1 MRSIHSHENS
11 LRKSIVRLVNGMAD
25 ACRNIKGEAVPYGD
39 VTVDFDDSII
49 SDTQSAREMAMSEV
63 GAGIM
68 SAWEYRRRFYGE
80 TADEAKAN
88 VPEQQGGAFDM
99 LGDGL
104 A

>member
-1 MRSIHSHENS
+1 M
-11 LRKSIVRLVNGMAD
+11 RLVNGMAD
-25 ACRNIKGEAVPYGD
+25 ACRSIRGEAVPYGD

-68 SAWEYRRRFYGE
+68 APWEYRRRFYGE
-80 TADEAKAN
+80 TSNEAKAN

-99 LGDGL
+99 LGGGL

>member
-1 MRSIHSHENS
+1 MSWGIPNHARMFLS
-11 LRKSIVRLVNGMAD
+11 
-25 ACRNIKGEAVPYGD
+25 
-39 VTVDFDDSII
+39 
-49 SDTQSAREMAMSEV
+49 TQSAREMAMSEV

-68 SAWEYRRRFYGE
+68 APWEYRRRFYGE
-80 TADEAKAN
+80 TSNEAKAN

>member
-1 MRSIHSHENS
+1 
-11 LRKSIVRLVNGMAD
+11 
-25 ACRNIKGEAVPYGD
+25 
-39 VTVDFDDSII
+39 
-49 SDTQSAREMAMSEV
+49 MSEV

-88 VPEQQGGAFDM
+88 VPEQQDGAFDM

>member
-1 MRSIHSHENS
+1 M
-11 LRKSIVRLVNGMAD
+11 RLVNGMAD
-25 ACRNIKGEAVPYGD
+25 ACRSIKGEAVPYGD

-68 SAWEYRRRFYGE
+68 APWEYRRRFYGE
-80 TADEAKAN
+80 TKDEAQAN